1 MTTRPPHGSGPGS
14 SQGPRRLRIEHATGF
29 TYQGDVG
36 ASYNEARMLPSSTD
50 SQFVLSS
57 QLDIEPSTSVNQY
70 VDYFGTR
77 VAALDVLAGHA
88 ALSIT
93 ARSLVEVRPRP
104 FEQSGMTWAQL
115 RREAERQIATVEM
128 LGQTTRTTPH
138 PEVADIARSIADQH
152 ERPAD
157 AALAIARAIG
167 DAVEYMHGIT
177 GVHSTAAD
185 AWVERKGV
193 CQDITHITLGALRHV
208 GIPARYVSGYL
219 HPQANPE
226 IGVPV
231 TGESHAWVEWF
242 AGDWQ
247 GFDPTNGVEIGDR
260 HVLVGRGRDYN
271 DVPPLRG
278 VYAGPFKG
286 DLHVK
291 VTITREV

>member
-1 MTTRPPHGSGPGS
+1 MK
-14 SQGPRRLRIEHATGF
+14 RLRIEHATGF

-57 QLDIEPSTSVNQY
+57 QLDIEPSTSVNHY

-77 VAALDVLAGHA
+77 VAAFDVLAGHA
-88 ALSIT
+88 ALGIT

-104 FEQSGMTWAQL
+104 IEPSDMGWDQL
-115 RREAERQIATVEM
+115 SREAERQIATVEM
-128 LGQTTRTTPH
+128 LGQTPRTTPH
-138 PEVADIARSIADQH
+138 PEVADIATSIAGQH
-152 ERPAD
+152 DRPAD

-208 GIPARYVSGYL
+208 GIPSRYVSGYL
-219 HPQANPE
+219 HPHASPE

-242 AGDWQ
+242 TGDWQ
-247 GFDPTNGVEIGDR
+247 GFDPTNGTEIGDR

-278 VYAGPFKG
+278 VYAGPFKSN
-286 DLHVK
+286 LHVK
-291 VTITREV
+291 VTITREA